1 MLVLRE
7 VKCNFIKQNCKNY
20 YLSLSLSIYIYI
32 YIYIFKKNSL
42 STLVGFIPCERS
54 VISVGLD
61 PCSSF
66 VFFFFSSS
74 FFCCARVSEGQNSL
88 FMYYLALFTHCWS
101 TVHIL
106 FMGPTVTLFRKNI
119 LKIGPM
125 VLFTL
130 WCLNLID
137 CMMCVGVWWVP
148 HRVFTRLN
156 WALLTT
162 ARSLNCD

>member
-1 MLVLRE
+1 MAIRLLLKESMLLLRE

-20 YLSLSLSIYIYI
+20 YLSLSLSLHIYIYI
-32 YIYIFKKNSL
+32 YFFFFLNSL

-66 VFFFFSSS
+66 VFEFFFFFSSS

-88 FMYYLALFTHCWS
+88 FTYYLALFTHCSS

-106 FMGPTVTLFRKNI
+106 FMEPTVTLFRKNI

-130 WCLNLID
+130 
-137 CMMCVGVWWVP
+137 
-148 HRVFTRLN
+148 
-156 WALLTT
+156 
-162 ARSLNCD
+162 